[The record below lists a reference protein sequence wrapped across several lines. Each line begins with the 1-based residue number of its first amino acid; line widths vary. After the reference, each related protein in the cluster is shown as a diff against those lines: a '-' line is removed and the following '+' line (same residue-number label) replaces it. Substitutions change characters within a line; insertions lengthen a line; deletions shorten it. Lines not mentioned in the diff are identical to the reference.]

1 MIYIY
6 NTVAPGEVS
15 DSDAALE
22 TRDKNG
28 PPPPG
33 ACCPGSVTLEART
46 NASEHVTEK
55 WGKYLGQYKPTGE
68 EHEEH

>member
-15 DSDAALE
+15 DSP
-22 TRDKNG
+22 